1 MKSKGRSP
9 RVVRRTLADGTVK
22 EYHYKRH
29 QDLDGHTLGAVIA
42 QWQRSP
48 EWSNLS
54 PGTQANYVLY
64 LKPLH
69 AAMKL
74 TPVNGI
80 KRSHLLKMRNE
91 IAFKRGHGAAL
102 NFCRAVGALFTW
114 ARRNDVVE
122 ASPAIDL
129 VFSLQRGS
137 LPAWRDDQAQRAM
150 RELPE
155 PYRRAVVLAYHTGQ
169 RRGDLCRI
177 GWHDYDG
184 QVIRLIQEKTTQP
197 LEIPVSAELRAELA
211 IWKTDRHAVTI
222 LEHRGK
228 PWKPGYLTQW
238 LPDQLKR
245 IGLPPLGLH
254 GLRRLTAI
262 RLAEAGCTPHEI
274 AAITGHR
281 TLQMVQEYTK
291 GVRQRNLADVAVLRL
306 ENAGKRKTPALK
318 SKRVQ
323 RLRSVD

>member
-22 EYHYKRH
+22 EYRYKRD
-29 QDLDGHTLGAVIA
+29 QELDGHTLGAVIA

-48 EWSNLS
+48 EWSNLR

-102 NFCRAVGALFTW
+102 NFCRAASALFTW

-184 QVIRLIQEKTTQP
+184 QVIRLTQEKTVQP
-197 LEIPVSAELRAELA
+197 LEIPASAELQAELT
-211 IWKTDRHAVTI
+211 IWKADRHAVTI
-222 LEHRGK
+222 LEFRGK
-228 PWKPGYLTQW
+228 PWRPSYLTQW
-238 LPDQLKR
+238 LPAQLER

-306 ENAGKRKTPALK
+306 ENAGKRKTPTLKRKLLQGLK
-318 SKRVQ
+318 S
-323 RLRSVD
+323 VD